1 MLKRKSYISNRYK
14 AKKKIY
20 IFIYIYIYIYQIV
33 KKQKLCIK
41 PFESNIY
48 IANR

>member
-14 AKKKIY
+14 AKKK
-20 IFIYIYIYIYQIV
+20 IYIYIYIYQIV

>member
-14 AKKKIY
+14 EKKKK
-20 IFIYIYIYIYQIV
+20 YIYIYIYQIV

>member
-14 AKKKIY
+14 AKV
-20 IFIYIYIYIYQIV
+20 IYQIV